1 MKFNHKYDLSIIT
14 PCFNEEINVE
24 SCVEAVRYVMATHL
38 PQLKYEHIFVDNA
51 SVDHTVEI
59 LKGLAWENSALKIVV
74 NSRNVGPFRN
84 MYRGMA
90 KASGS
95 AIIPML
101 PADLQ
106 DPAMLIPEL
115 YAEFKK
121 GFLVV
126 YGVRRNRQESFLM
139 RFVRGVYYRTIR
151 LMSETDIPINAGEF
165 MIIDHRIAREILE
178 LKDYYPYIR
187 GLVAQSTSNSSSI
200 DYTWVKRESGK
211 SKSNLFHLF
220 DQAVNGLVSTSRA
233 PARLALVL
241 GFFISILGVLGALI
255 NLVLNLFQNS
265 STSSGI
271 PILIVSLFFFGGI
284 QLFFT
289 GLLGEYILSI
299 HSQTRP
305 LPNAFDIETINF
317 DET

>member
-1 MKFNHKYDLSIIT
+1 M
-14 PCFNEEINVE
+14 E